1 MEEDKKKEKKIK
13 LIIYILIFFA
23 ILIMALYYFQ
33 EKRKNSQTD
42 NNTVTEE
49 QEEQKLNE
57 EATLEYN
64 FNTVTDEMEF
74 INVEKGVSNYFKLCS
89 EKNSNDILLLLN
101 QDYIT
106 QNGINNENVLNK
118 IKRYDGYN
126 TFFADTIYF
135 QVDDLSNE
143 NETYYMTYYVK
154 GTVWGNSFK
163 DKNEVYIVLKEDTE
177 NMNYTIIPQDDVNL
191 EEKSFDEI
199 ISEKQKEFMEKYKSG
214 VINIDDDLEYDDVD
228 DYDDTNQNTEEDES
242 EATQEE
248 AVAGFIMPEVNDKDS
263 INRYINKIVIEC
275 LYGDSNYAYDLIYD
289 ECKVNKFKENK
300 QEFINYINNNKDKLY
315 NMNISEINVG
325 ETDDEFDIKYGF
337 KDVDGNVYYLY
348 VVEAEDFYFSIK

>member
-23 ILIMALYYFQ
+23 ILIMVLYYFQ

-64 FNTVTDEMEF
+64 FNTVTDEMKF
-74 INVEKGVSNYFKLCS
+74 
-89 EKNSNDILLLLN
+89 
-101 QDYIT
+101 
-106 QNGINNENVLNK
+106 INNENVLNK

-154 GTVWGNSFK
+154 GTVWSNSFK
-163 DKNEVYIVLKEDTE
+163 DKNEVYIVLKEDTD

-275 LYGDSNYAYDLIYD
+275 LYGDSDYAYDLIYD

-300 QEFINYINNNKDKLY
+300 QEFINYINNKDKLY

-337 KDVDGNVYYLY
+337 KDVDGNIYYLY